1 MKLYTRMGDQGQTS
15 LIGGRVSKDDIRV
28 ESYGTIDELNSFIG
42 LAAAELDTE
51 CMAEIKEEL
60 FKIQHKLFDCGGEL
74 ANVSKTKEGMLKE
87 EYVEFLEQRIDVYTQ
102 EVPVLERFI
111 LPGGSK
117 ASAYVHAAR
126 TIARRAERQIVRLMK
141 SEEIPAVTLKY
152 INRLSDYLFAVARV
166 INFRLNVKDVEY
178 EPSANGFRDRNKKRD
193 RKYTDC

>member
-1 MKLYTRMGDQGQTS
+1 MKLYTRTGDQGQTS

-42 LAAAELDTE
+42 LAAAELENKITS
-51 CMAEIKEEL
+51 EIKEEL
-60 FKIQHKLFDCGGEL
+60 FKIQLELFDCGGEL

-87 EYVEFLEQRIDVYTQ
+87 EYVEFLEQRIDEYTK
-102 EVPVLERFI
+102 EAPPLERFI

-126 TIARRAERQIVRLMK
+126 TIARRAERQIVRLMN
-141 SEEIPAVTLKY
+141 SEEIPSVTLKY

-166 INFRLNVKDVEY
+166 INFRLHVKDVEY
-178 EPSANGFRDRNKKRD
+178 ERGAIVFRDRDEKEE
-193 RKYTDC
+193 

>member
-1 MKLYTRMGDQGQTS
+1 MKLYTRTGDQGQTS

-42 LAAAELDTE
+42 LAAAELENKITS
-51 CMAEIKEEL
+51 EIKEEL
-60 FKIQHKLFDCGGEL
+60 FKIQFELFDCGGEL

-87 EYVEFLEQRIDVYTQ
+87 EYVEFLEQRIDEYTK
-102 EVPVLERFI
+102 EAPPLERFI

-126 TIARRAERQIVRLMK
+126 TIARRAERQIVRLMN
-141 SEEIPAVTLKY
+141 SEEIPSVTLKY

-166 INFRLNVKDVEY
+166 INFRLHVKDVEY
-178 EPSANGFRDRNKKRD
+178 ERGAIVFRDRDEKEE
-193 RKYTDC
+193 